1 MTNEEI
7 VTRIKAGIDVAE
19 NTLLLWK
26 NNKGLIHNIACKYT
40 AFAEI
45 EDLKQEGFI
54 GLCDAVEH
62 YKPEE
67 GVLFMT
73 YAGYWIHQKISRY
86 AKANNVIRI
95 PESAGALLS
104 QYKKMKAQWKM
115 EIGREPSDSEIKAY
129 LRLSWEQLE
138 NLRQDDIKSCVG
150 SLDVPMGDEE
160 NTTIYEIIPGN
171 AFEETLVDKLQ
182 HEQLSKVVWPMVDA
196 LPGQQGTAVRERFQ
210 NDKTLDEVG
219 EVLGGDYNKARNL
232 IDKALKELRKPSRSK
247 KLLPFLDEEIY
258 RRALHGNGVSSFRNT
273 WTSST
278 ERVALKM
285 YGRQ

>member
-1 MTNEEI
+1 MTNEQVI
-7 VTRIKAGIDVAE
+7 VRIKAGIDVAG

-26 NNKGLIHNIACKYT
+26 NNKGLIHNIAYKYA

-95 PESAGALLS
+95 PEGAGTLLS

-129 LRLSWEQLE
+129 LGLSWEQLE
-138 NLRQDDIKSCVG
+138 S
-150 SLDVPMGDEE
+150 
-160 NTTIYEIIPGN
+160 
-171 AFEETLVDKLQ
+171 
-182 HEQLSKVVWPMVDA
+182 
-196 LPGQQGTAVRERFQ
+196 
-210 NDKTLDEVG
+210 
-219 EVLGGDYNKARNL
+219 
-232 IDKALKELRKPSRSK
+232 
-247 KLLPFLDEEIY
+247 
-258 RRALHGNGVSSFRNT
+258 
-273 WTSST
+273 
-278 ERVALKM
+278 
-285 YGRQ
+285 